1 MPNKTAS
8 ILCKCLEEWM
18 SERVKELMNKWID
31 EWRPTDKCYGLEETL
46 DFQINSD
53 KDNDRTWTMHI
64 WFLVKIS
71 HPFEFSWD
79 S

>member
-8 ILCKCLEEWM
+8 ILCKCWDEGM
-18 SERVKELMNKWID
+18 SERVKELMKK
-31 EWRPTDKCYGLEETL
+31 WRPTDKCYGLEETL

-53 KDNDRTWTMHI
+53 KDNDCTGTMHI
-64 WFLVKIS
+64 WFLIKIS